1 MTSML
6 SSRQRG
12 AVRLAW
18 RFIAPYR
25 GRVLGALLALLFTAA
40 ITLSMGQGIKLLV
53 DQGLAT
59 QSPAALRHSLLLFF
73 VLVLALAFGTYTRF
87 YLVSWIG
94 ERVVADIRRRVF
106 DHLIELHPGFY
117 ESNRSSE
124 IQSRL
129 TADTTLLQS
138 VIGSSLSMALR
149 NLIML
154 IGGSIL
160 LVVTNP
166 KLSGIVLLAL
176 PLVVAPILLF
186 GRRVR
191 ALSRQSQDRVADVGS
206 YVGEVLGQ
214 IKTVQAYNHQDEDK
228 RRFGESAEA
237 AFDVARKRIAQRSWL
252 ITVVIVLVLGAVGV
266 MLWVGGM
273 DVIAGRISGG
283 ELAAFVFYSLIVGSS
298 FGTLSEVIGELQ
310 RAAGAAE
317 RIGELL
323 RSRNAIV
330 APERPQPLQRPVQGR
345 IELQGVR
352 FAYPSRADSYA
363 IDGVDLQVAAG
374 ETLALVGPSGAG
386 KSTLF
391 DLLLRFFDPQQ
402 GRILID
408 GVPIDQLDPRELR
421 ACFALV
427 SQTPALFYGSIE
439 DNIRYGRLDASQ
451 AEVEAAARAAHAHEF
466 IQRLPQGYQTHLGE
480 AGLGLSGGQRQRL
493 AIARA
498 LLADA
503 PILLLD
509 EATSALDA
517 ESEHL
522 IQQALP
528 SLMAGRTTLVI
539 AHRLATV
546 KQADRIAVIERG
558 RLAAIGRHWPAC
570 RADRQQ
576 RAVCAPGRAAVRQ
589 LALRLDGGGGA
600 GRGDDDRRHGQPL
613 PPEQLLAEED
623 QATERGDRR
632 LQAHQHAEGTRGHAC
647 QGDHFQAVRQRR

>member
-1 MTSML
+1 MLSIL
-6 SSRQRG
+6 SSRQRN
-12 AVRLAW
+12 ALRMAW
-18 RFIAPYR
+18 HFIAPYR
-25 GRVLGALLALLFTAA
+25 GRVFGALLALMFTAA

-59 QSPAALRHSLLLFF
+59 QSSAALQQSIALFF
-73 VLVLALAFGTYTRF
+73 VLVLALAVGTFTRF

-94 ERVVADIRRRVF
+94 ERFVADIRKRVF
-106 DHLIELHPGFY
+106 NHLIDLHPGFY

-154 IGGSIL
+154 IGGSVL
-160 LVVTNP
+160 LVVTNA
-166 KLSGIVLLAL
+166 KLSGIVLMAL
-176 PLVVAPILLF
+176 PLVVAPILIF

-191 ALSRQSQDRVADVGS
+191 TLSRQSQDRVADVGS

-228 RRFGESAEA
+228 RRFGLSAEA
-237 AFDVARKRIAQRSWL
+237 AFDTARQRIAQRAWL

-273 DVIAGRISGG
+273 DVIAGRITGG

-310 RAAGAAE
+310 RAAGAGE
-317 RIGELL
+317 RIAELL
-323 RSRNAIV
+323 QARNAITPPV
-330 APERPQPLQRPVQGR
+330 SDRLTLSQPVQGL
-345 IELQGVR
+345 IELQKLR
-352 FAYPSRADSYA
+352 FAYPSRPERFA
-363 IDGVDLQVAAG
+363 IDGIDLQVSAG

-402 GRILID
+402 GRILVD
-408 GVPIDQLDPRELR
+408 GQPIQQLDPHELR
-421 ACFALV
+421 RSFALV
-427 SQTPALFYGSIE
+427 SQNPALFFGSVE
-439 DNIRYGRLDASQ
+439 DNIRYGKTNASLD
-451 AEVEAAARAAHAHEF
+451 EVMAAAKIAHAHDF
-466 IQRLPQGYQTHLGE
+466 IMQLPDGYQTHLGD

-498 LLADA
+498 LLVDA

-528 SLMAGRTTLVI
+528 RLMQGRTTLVI

-546 KQADRIAVIERG
+546 KSADRIAVIEHG
-558 RLAAIGRHWPAC
+558 KLAAIGTHSELVASSPLYARLAELQFNN
-570 RADRQQ
+570 DD
-576 RAVCAPGRAAVRQ
+576 AVRE
-589 LALRLDGGGGA
+589 AL
-600 GRGDDDRRHGQPL
+600 P
-613 PPEQLLAEED
+613 
-623 QATERGDRR
+623 
-632 LQAHQHAEGTRGHAC
+632 
-647 QGDHFQAVRQRR
+647 V

>member
-1 MTSML
+1 MTSLL

-12 AVRLAW
+12 AIRLAW

-40 ITLSMGQGIKLLV
+40 LTLSMGQGIKLLV

-59 QSPAALRHSLLLFF
+59 QSPAALRQSLLLFF

-154 IGGSIL
+154 VGGSVL

-166 KLSGIVLLAL
+166 KLSGIVLAAL

-214 IKTVQAYNHQDEDK
+214 IKTVQAYNHQNEDK

-283 ELAAFVFYSLIVGSS
+283 ELAAFVFYALIVGSS

-323 RSRNAIV
+323 RSSNAIV
-330 APERPQPLQRPVQGR
+330 APEQPQHLPQPVRGR

-352 FAYPSRADSYA
+352 FAYPSRSDSYA
-363 IDGVDLQVAAG
+363 IDGIDLQVAAG

-391 DLLLRFFDPQQ
+391 DLLLRFFDPQA

-427 SQTPALFYGSIE
+427 SQNPALFFGTVE
-439 DNIRYGRLDASQ
+439 DNIRYGRLHASQ
-451 AEVEAAARAAHAHEF
+451 AEVEAAARAAYAHEF
-466 IQRLPQGYQTHLGE
+466 IERLPQGYQTHLGE

-528 SLMAGRTTLVI
+528 TLMSGRTTLVI

-546 KQADRIAVIERG
+546 KQAERIAVIERG
-558 RLAAIGRHWPAC
+558 RLAAIGSHA
-570 RADRQQ
+570 
-576 RAVCAPGRAAVRQ
+576 
-589 LALRLDGGGGA
+589 
-600 GRGDDDRRHGQPL
+600 
-613 PPEQLLAEED
+613 QLLAGSPLY
-623 QATERGDRR
+623 AR
-632 LQAHQHAEGTRGHAC
+632 LAQLQFGEAG
-647 QGDHFQAVRQRR
+647 